1 MRLARLDLMR
11 YGRFTDASIELPRA
25 QRDIHI
31 VFGPNEAGKTTS
43 LTAIEDMLFGIPE
56 RSPYNFL
63 HSYEAMRVG
72 GVLENEGDCFE
83 FLRRKTR
90 RDMILGADGDPLP
103 GDERLLA
110 PFLGGADR
118 VYFDRMFNLS
128 HSRLAEG
135 GKAIIEA
142 KDDVGQMLFAAGTG
156 LADLRERLKV
166 LEGEADQLWAPR
178 KSKKLYYQAQ
188 ARWEEGQTRQREHSL
203 SVSAWRT
210 ARKTLS
216 DADQTLQKRREEHEE
231 TSKELK
237 KLVRIRRVHGA
248 IRRKHELKQEIE
260 ALGDVI
266 VLAEN
271 AAVQLNK
278 AEQQEARIRAQAD
291 ILAPQFEEVQQSLEA
306 ISFDEMLVKRADE
319 IEALNEQ
326 RIEVRSGRE
335 DLPKRRDEFHLELK
349 SLAQLAAEIGWGFEE
364 ASELIER
371 IPSRSA
377 VERVRSLLVRHGELA
392 VELRSARKA
401 LEESQVALQGKIE
414 RLEEIGEATDVSG
427 LAAVLR
433 AVRDTGDV
441 AGRIRTAQGQA
452 ADVSEEIEKRL
463 RSMEPALPAG
473 TDIEE
478 LAVPPREAV
487 IGHRDDVRNWAQRQG
502 ETKRQLTEA
511 RNHLEGDQKAL
522 ERRVQDEGI
531 VGPGAVKEAREYRD
545 TLWDLVKTRYVACS
559 EIPAEEAQTHSEALE
574 DLPASLEGAVEQ
586 ADNIADRRFEKAQ
599 AAGELAVLGHN
610 IAGHE
615 TRIGQ
620 LEADEVALN
629 AEGEQLDQAWLEL
642 WADTPIE
649 VLGPDVMLEWLE
661 AREDVVTLIE
671 RRLDVRRQVRD
682 SKREEQEAIAQV
694 CEALTKVGRDAEE
707 IDASELRVLVERA
720 DAYRREQEAK
730 TEKTVEMREAV
741 RAARSELSRRQ
752 RELEDTE
759 AERKNWQADWSEA
772 VAAVEL
778 ECDDKPDVVS
788 AQIKVI
794 DEMRDHASAARD
806 LRDRRIT
813 TIERDIE
820 NFERA
825 AAAVTAELA
834 SDLTNGDA
842 DASVE
847 ALDGRREEA
856 LKLRDQHRELTQ
868 AVAEQRTTIEKL
880 EEDRRAG
887 WTLVQPL
894 LEVSGVETVRELSE
908 AIERS
913 DQLRTLNEQ
922 LARVMETLDQQGD
935 GLAIEV
941 IEEECRGVDIDQV
954 RAREEAAEAELKEL
968 AKQLE
973 EAIVA
978 RTEARKVFEAIG
990 GDDTA
995 ARAAAD
1001 CEEALA
1007 AMQDAAERYV
1017 WVRASAMLL
1026 RWAVDRYRKEKQGP
1040 LLRRAGELFR
1050 VLTLNS
1056 FERLEVRIDQRDTL
1070 HLTGVR
1076 PDGEVVPV
1084 PGLSSGTEDQLFLAL
1099 RIAAVEDYLARA
1111 VALPF
1116 VADDLFINFDPERS
1130 AAGFEVLGQLAEQ
1143 TQVLFYTHHPHL
1155 VDVARETLGVDVH
1168 VATLADAPYR
1178 INS

>member
-11 YGRFTDASIELPRA
+11 YGRFTDGSIELPRA

-63 HSYEAMRVG
+63 HGYEAMRVG
-72 GVLENEGDCFE
+72 GMLENEGDCFE

-90 RDMILGADGDPLP
+90 RDMILGTDGDPLP

-135 GKAIIEA
+135 GNAIIEA

-156 LADLRERLKV
+156 LADLRERLKE
-166 LEGEADQLWAPR
+166 LEGEADELWAPR

-188 ARWEEGQTRQREHSL
+188 ARWEEGQSGQREHSL
-203 SVSAWRT
+203 SVSAWKT
-210 ARKTLS
+210 ARKALS
-216 DADQTLQKRREEHEE
+216 DSEMTLHERREEHEE

-237 KLVRIRRVHGA
+237 KLVRIRHVHGA
-248 IRRKHELKQEIE
+248 IRRRRELEQEIE

-266 VLAEN
+266 VLAED
-271 AAVQLNK
+271 AAVQLDQ
-278 AEQQEARIRAQAD
+278 AEQQEAKFRAQVG
-291 ILAPQFEEVQQSLEA
+291 ILAPQLEEAQRSLEA
-306 ISFDEMLVKRADE
+306 ISFDEMLVQRADE
-319 IEALNEQ
+319 IVALNEQ

-335 DLPKRRDEFHLELK
+335 DLPKRREEFRLELK
-349 SLAQLAAEIGWGFEE
+349 SLGRLAAEIGWGFEE
-364 ASELIER
+364 AIELIER
-371 IPSRSA
+371 IPSRSD
-377 VERVRSLLVRHGELA
+377 VELVRSLLVRHGELA

-401 LEESQVALQGKIE
+401 VKESKVALRDKIE
-414 RLEEIGEATDVSG
+414 RLEEIGEPTDVSG
-427 LAAVLR
+427 LAAVLS
-433 AVRDTGDV
+433 AVRDIGDV

-452 ADVSEEIEKRL
+452 ADVSGEIEKKL
-463 RSMEPALPAG
+463 RSMKPALPAG

-478 LAVPPREAV
+478 LTVPPRDAV
-487 IGHRDDVRNWAQRQG
+487 IAHRDDVRSWAQRQG
-502 ETKRQLTEA
+502 ETKQRFTEA
-511 RNHLEGDQKAL
+511 RNDL
-522 ERRVQDEGI
+522 ERDQIVLEQRVRDEAI
-531 VGPGAVKEAREYRD
+531 LGPGAVEEARGYRD
-545 TLWDLVKTRYVACS
+545 KLWDLVKARYIARS
-559 EIPAEEAQTHSEALE
+559 EIPAEEAQTHAEALE

-620 LEADEVALN
+620 LEADEVALK

-642 WADTPIE
+642 WADMPIE

-661 AREDVVTLIE
+661 AREDVVTLIG
-671 RRLDVRRQVRD
+671 RGLDVRRQLRD
-682 SKREEQEAIAQV
+682 SRREEQEAIAQV
-694 CEALTKVGRDAEE
+694 CEALTKVGRDPEE
-707 IDASELRVLVERA
+707 IDASELRVVVERA
-720 DAYRREQEAK
+720 DTYRRAQEAK
-730 TEKTVEMREAV
+730 AEKIVEMRESV

-752 RELEDTE
+752 GELEDTE
-759 AERKNWQADWSEA
+759 AELKNWQADWSEA

-794 DEMRDHASAARD
+794 DEMRDHATAARD
-806 LRDRRIT
+806 LRDRRIA

-820 NFERA
+820 SFERVV
-825 AAAVTAELA
+825 AAVAEELA
-834 SDLTNGDA
+834 PDLTNGDA
-842 DASVE
+842 DASVV
-847 ALDGRREEA
+847 ALDSRREEA
-856 LKLRDQHRELTQ
+856 LKLHEQHRELTE
-868 AVAEQRTTIEKL
+868 AVAEQKKNIEEL
-880 EEDRRAG
+880 EEGRRAS
-887 WTLVQPL
+887 WTLVQPV
-894 LEVSGVETVRELSE
+894 LEASGVEIVGELRE

-922 LARVMETLDQQGD
+922 LGDVMETLDQQGD

-941 IEEECRGVDIDQV
+941 IEDECQGVDIDEV
-954 RAREEAAEAELKEL
+954 RAREEATEAELKGL
-968 AKQLE
+968 AEQLE
-973 EAIVA
+973 GAIVA
-978 RTEARKVFEAIG
+978 RTDARNAFEAIG
-990 GDDTA
+990 GDDAA

-1017 WVRASAMLL
+1017 RVRTSAMLL

-1050 VLTLNS
+1050 VLTRNS
-1056 FERLEVRIDQRDTL
+1056 FERLEVRIDERDIL

-1076 PDGEVVPV
+1076 SDGEVVAM

-1099 RIAAVEDYLARA
+1099 RIAAVEDYLTRA

-1130 AAGFEVLGQLAEQ
+1130 AAGYEVLGQLAEQ
-1143 TQVLFYTHHPHL
+1143 TQVLFFTHHPHL
-1155 VDVARETLGVDVH
+1155 VDIARETLGADVH
-1168 VATLADAPYR
+1168 VVTLAEAP
-1178 INS
+1178 